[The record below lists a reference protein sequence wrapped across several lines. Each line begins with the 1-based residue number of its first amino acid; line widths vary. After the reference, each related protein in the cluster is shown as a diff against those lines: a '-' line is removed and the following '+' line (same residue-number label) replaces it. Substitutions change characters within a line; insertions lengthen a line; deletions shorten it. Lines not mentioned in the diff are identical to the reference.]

1 MIIAIKTF
9 QISYENPIFPDFS
22 PRFSAL
28 LLSNISLTIDSILPK
43 KRTKPFVKQVLC
55 SLVKGKIIVA
65 CLSNN
70 DQTNFECDASN
81 PFDVVLLLGHDVLL
95 DRPT

>member
-22 PRFSAL
+22 PRFSAI

-43 KRTKPFVKQVLC
+43 KNKEAVSKHNCETA
-55 SLVKGKIIVA
+55 SLFFSKREDYC
-65 CLSNN
+65 CL
-70 DQTNFECDASN
+70 F
-81 PFDVVLLLGHDVLL
+81 FK
-95 DRPT
+95 

>member
-9 QISYENPIFPDFS
+9 QISYENPIFPDFL

-43 KRTKPFVKQVLC
+43 KKQSLC
-55 SLVKGKIIVA
+55 KTSALFFSKREDYC
-65 CLSNN
+65 CLS
-70 DQTNFECDASN
+70 FK
-81 PFDVVLLLGHDVLL
+81 
-95 DRPT
+95 